1 MTFLGISGMQY
12 SGQDLA
18 GSRILLAEDSNVF
31 TSMVSKRMDEL
42 FGIKVE
48 ICRNFEDLQLAYD
61 RSPEP
66 VTLAISNINLPGA
79 ENGEALDYLIDL
91 SIPVIVFTGTFHEG
105 TREKLLKQDVV
116 DYILKDNVFAVE
128 MLAESVCRFL
138 TNHEHHVLIV
148 DDSPTA
154 RALLSSRLKRYNFRV
169 STADSGAKA
178 LELLK
183 KNSDI
188 GLVVTDYNMPDI
200 DGFELTR
207 RVRSMRGSHELRI
220 IGVSSS
226 DNRLLSARFLKAGGN
241 DFMLRPFIDEEFY
254 CRVNQNLDTLI
265 QIRSM
270 HEYRAG
276 LAGKRASPDLGAA
289 LRHLK

>member
-12 SGQDLA
+12 SGQSLA
-18 GSRILLAEDSNVF
+18 NSRILVAEDSNVF
-31 TSMVSKRMDEL
+31 TSMIGTRLKEL
-42 FGIKVE
+42 FGIDVE
-48 ICRNFEDLQLAYD
+48 ICRNFEELQLAYD
-61 RSPEP
+61 QSGEP

-79 ENGEALDYLIDL
+79 ENGEALEYLIDL
-91 SIPVIVFTGTFHEG
+91 SIPTIVFTGTFHED
-105 TREKLLKQDVV
+105 TRDELLSKDIV

-138 TNHEHHVLIV
+138 TNHRHHVLIV

-169 STADSGAKA
+169 SLAENGAKA
-178 LELLK
+178 LEILK
-183 KNSDI
+183 KNPDI
-188 GLVVTDYNMPDI
+188 GLLVTDYNMPDI

-207 RVRSMRGSHELRI
+207 RIRSVRGSHELRI

-226 DNRLLSARFLKAGGN
+226 SNRLLSARFLKAGGN

-254 CRVNQNLDTLI
+254 CRVNQNLDTLV

-270 HEYRAG
+270 QAKLKET
-276 LAGKRASPDLGAA
+276 AA
-289 LRHLK
+289 VKSVA

>member
-12 SGQDLA
+12 SGQSLA
-18 GSRILLAEDSNVF
+18 NSRILVAEDSNVF
-31 TSMVSKRMDEL
+31 TSMIGTRLKEL
-42 FGIKVE
+42 FGIEVE
-48 ICRNFEDLQLAYD
+48 ICRNFEELQLAYD
-61 RSPEP
+61 QSGEP

-79 ENGEALDYLIDL
+79 ENGEALEYLIDL
-91 SIPVIVFTGTFHEG
+91 SIPTIVFTGTFHED
-105 TREKLLKQDVV
+105 TRDKLLSKDIV

-138 TNHEHHVLIV
+138 TNHRHHVLIV

-169 STADSGAKA
+169 SLAENGAKA
-178 LELLK
+178 LEILK
-183 KNSDI
+183 KNPDI
-188 GLVVTDYNMPDI
+188 GLLVTDYNMPDI

-207 RVRSMRGSHELRI
+207 RIRSVRGSHELRI

-226 DNRLLSARFLKAGGN
+226 SNRLLSARFLKAGGN

-254 CRVNQNLDTLI
+254 CRVNQNLDTLV
-265 QIRSM
+265 QIRSIQ
-270 HEYRAG
+270 A
-276 LAGKRASPDLGAA
+276 K
-289 LRHLK
+289 LKETAVVKSVA

>member
-18 GSRILLAEDSNVF
+18 GARILLAEDSNVF
-31 TSMVSKRMDEL
+31 TSMISKRMHEL
-42 FGIKVE
+42 FGIEVE

-61 RSPEP
+61 RSTDPI
-66 VTLAISNINLPGA
+66 TLAISNINLPGA
-79 ENGEALDYLIDL
+79 ENGEALGYLIDL
-91 SIPVIVFTGTFHEG
+91 SIPVIVFTGTFHED

-138 TNHEHHVLIV
+138 TNHQHHVLIV

-169 STADSGAKA
+169 STAENGAKA

-183 KNSDI
+183 KNADI

-207 RVRSMRGSHELRI
+207 RIRSVRGSHELRI

-265 QIRSM
+265 QIRSLQ
-270 HEYRAG
+270 ERSKG
-276 LAGKRASPDLGAA
+276 GAA
-289 LRHLK
+289 PRKASA

>member
-1 MTFLGISGMQY
+1 MTYLGVSGMQY
-12 SGQDLA
+12 SGEKFPDA
-18 GSRILLAEDSNVF
+18 RIIVAEDSNVF
-31 TSMVSKRMDEL
+31 TSMIRQRLKEIFNMD
-42 FGIKVE
+42 VE
-48 ICRNFEDLQLAYD
+48 ICRTYEDLMMANELND
-61 RSPEP
+61 TP

-79 ENGEALDYLIDL
+79 ENGEALEYLVDCN
-91 SIPVIVFTGTFHEG
+91 IPTIVFTGTFHEQ
-105 TREKLLKQDVV
+105 TREKLLSKDIV

-138 TNHEHHVLIV
+138 TNHRHHVLIV

-169 STADSGAKA
+169 STADNGAKA
-178 LELLK
+178 LETLK
-183 KNSDI
+183 ANPDV

-207 RVRSMRGSHELRI
+207 RIRAVRGSHELRI

-226 DNRLLSARFLKAGGN
+226 TDRLLSARFLKVGGN

-254 CRVNQNLDTLI
+254 CRVNQNLDTLV
-265 QIRSM
+265 QIR
-270 HEYRAG
+270 AG
-276 LAGKRASPDLGAA
+276 RQKSSAA
-289 LRHLK
+289 A

>member
-12 SGQDLA
+12 SGQSLA
-18 GSRILLAEDSNVF
+18 SSRILLAEDSNVF
-31 TSMVSKRMDEL
+31 TSMIGTRLKEL
-42 FGIKVE
+42 FGIEVE
-48 ICRNFEDLQLAYD
+48 ICRNFEELQIAYD
-61 RSPEP
+61 RSSEP

-79 ENGEALDYLIDL
+79 ENGEALEYLVDL
-91 SIPVIVFTGTFHEG
+91 SIPTIVFTCTFHEE
-105 TREKLLKQDVV
+105 TRDKLLTKDIV

-138 TNHEHHVLIV
+138 TNHRHHVLIV

-169 STADSGAKA
+169 SVAENGAKA
-178 LELLK
+178 LDILK
-183 KNSDI
+183 KNPDI

-207 RVRSMRGSHELRI
+207 RIRSVRGSHELRI

-226 DNRLLSARFLKAGGN
+226 SNRLLSARFLKAGGN

-265 QIRSM
+265 QIWSM
-270 HEYRAG
+270 QA
-276 LAGKRASPDLGAA
+276 KRQDSTVKNVA
-289 LRHLK
+289 

>member
-12 SGQDLA
+12 SGQSLA
-18 GSRILLAEDSNVF
+18 NSRILLAEDSNVF
-31 TSMVSKRMDEL
+31 TSMIGTRLKEL
-42 FGIKVE
+42 FGIEVE

-61 RSPEP
+61 RSSEQ

-79 ENGEALDYLIDL
+79 EHGEALEYLIDL
-91 SIPVIVFTGTFHEG
+91 SIPTIVFTGTFHQE
-105 TREKLLKQDVV
+105 TRDKLLVKDIV
-116 DYILKDNVFAVE
+116 DYIIKDNVFAVE

-138 TNHEHHVLIV
+138 TNHRHHVLIV

-169 STADSGAKA
+169 GTAESGAKA
-178 LELLK
+178 LEILK
-183 KNSDI
+183 KNADI

-207 RVRSMRGSHELRI
+207 RIRSVRGSHELRI

-226 DNRLLSARFLKAGGN
+226 SNRLLSARFLKAGGN
-241 DFMLRPFIDEEFY
+241 DFMMRPFIDEEFY

-265 QIRSM
+265 QIHSM
-270 HEYRAG
+270 QERLADAG
-276 LAGKRASPDLGAA
+276 VLKGAA
-289 LRHLK
+289 

>member
-12 SGQDLA
+12 SGQSLA
-18 GSRILLAEDSNVF
+18 NSRILLVEDSNVF
-31 TSMVSKRMDEL
+31 TSMIGTRLKEL
-42 FGIKVE
+42 FGIEVE

-61 RSPEP
+61 RSTEP

-79 ENGEALDYLIDL
+79 ENGEALEYLIDL
-91 SIPVIVFTGTFHEG
+91 SIPTVVFTGTFHQE
-105 TREKLLKQDVV
+105 TRDKLLSKDIV
-116 DYILKDNVFAVE
+116 DYIIKDNVFAVE

-138 TNHEHHVLIV
+138 TNHRHHVLIV

-169 STADSGAKA
+169 STADNGAKA
-178 LELLK
+178 LDILK
-183 KNSDI
+183 KNADI

-207 RVRSMRGSHELRI
+207 RIRSVRGSHELRV

-226 DNRLLSARFLKAGGN
+226 ANRLLSARFLKAGGN
-241 DFMLRPFIDEEFY
+241 DFMMRPFIDEEFY
-254 CRVNQNLDTLI
+254 CRVNQNLDTLV

-270 HEYRAG
+270 QARIAEGEGIR
-276 LAGKRASPDLGAA
+276 GAA
-289 LRHLK
+289 

>member
-1 MTFLGISGMQY
+1 MILFVRVKMTFLGISGMQY
-12 SGQDLA
+12 SGETL
-18 GSRILLAEDSNVF
+18 GNSRILLAEDSNVF
-31 TSMVSKRMDEL
+31 TSMIGMRLKEL
-42 FGIKVE
+42 FGIDVE

-61 RSPEP
+61 RSTDPIM
-66 VTLAISNINLPGA
+66 LAISNINLPGA
-79 ENGEALDYLIDL
+79 ENGEALEYLIDL
-91 SIPVIVFTGTFHEG
+91 SIPTIVFTGTFHQE
-105 TREKLLKQDVV
+105 TRDKLLTKDIV

-138 TNHEHHVLIV
+138 TNHRHHVLIV

-169 STADSGAKA
+169 SLAENGAKA
-178 LELLK
+178 LEVLK

-188 GLVVTDYNMPDI
+188 GLVITDYNMPDI

-207 RVRSMRGSHELRI
+207 RIRSVRGSHELRI

-226 DNRLLSARFLKAGGN
+226 SDRHLSARFLKAGGN

-254 CRVNQNLDTLI
+254 CRVNQNLDTLL
-265 QIRSM
+265 QIRTMRSAQA
-270 HEYRAG
+270 AG
-276 LAGKRASPDLGAA
+276 DIKNVA
-289 LRHLK
+289 

>member
-1 MTFLGISGMQY
+1 MTFLGISGMHY

-18 GSRILLAEDSNVF
+18 GARILLAEDSNVF
-31 TSMVSKRMDEL
+31 TSMISKRLDEL
-42 FGIKVE
+42 FGIEVE
-48 ICRNFEDLQLAYD
+48 ICRNFEELQLAYD
-61 RSPEP
+61 RSTDPI
-66 VTLAISNINLPGA
+66 TLAISNINLPGA
-79 ENGEALDYLIDL
+79 ENGEALGYLIDL
-91 SIPVIVFTGTFHEG
+91 SIPVIVFTGTFHED

-116 DYILKDNVFAVE
+116 DYILKDNVFAVD

-138 TNHEHHVLIV
+138 TNHQHHVLIV

-169 STADSGAKA
+169 STAENGAKA

-183 KNSDI
+183 KNADI

-207 RVRSMRGSHELRI
+207 RIRSVRGSHELRI

-270 HEYRAG
+270 QERNKGSVPARK
-276 LAGKRASPDLGAA
+276 AIA
-289 LRHLK
+289 

>member
-12 SGQDLA
+12 SGESL
-18 GSRILLAEDSNVF
+18 GKSRILLAEDSNVF
-31 TSMVSKRMDEL
+31 TSMIGMRLKEL
-42 FGIKVE
+42 FDIDIE

-61 RSPEP
+61 RSTDPIM
-66 VTLAISNINLPGA
+66 LAISNINLPGA
-79 ENGEALDYLIDL
+79 ENGEALEYLIDL
-91 SIPVIVFTGTFHEG
+91 SIPTIVFTGTFHQE
-105 TREKLLKQDVV
+105 TRDKLLTKDIV

-138 TNHEHHVLIV
+138 TNHRHHVLIV

-169 STADSGAKA
+169 STAENGAKA
-178 LELLK
+178 LEILK
-183 KNSDI
+183 KNGDI
-188 GLVVTDYNMPDI
+188 GLVITDYNMPDI

-207 RVRSMRGSHELRI
+207 RIRSVRGSHELRI

-226 DNRLLSARFLKAGGN
+226 SDRHLSARFLKAGGN

-270 HEYRAG
+270 RSARSVG
-276 LAGKRASPDLGAA
+276 DIKNVA
-289 LRHLK
+289 

>member
-12 SGQDLA
+12 SGQSLA
-18 GSRILLAEDSNVF
+18 NSRILLAEDSNVF
-31 TSMVSKRMDEL
+31 TSMIGTRLMEL
-42 FGIKVE
+42 FGIEVE
-48 ICRNFEDLQLAYD
+48 ICRNFEELQVAYD
-61 RSPEP
+61 RSSEP

-79 ENGEALDYLIDL
+79 ENGEALEYLVDL
-91 SIPVIVFTGTFHEG
+91 SIPTIVFTGTFHEE
-105 TREKLLKQDVV
+105 TRDKLLTKDIV

-138 TNHEHHVLIV
+138 TNHRHHVLIV

-169 STADSGAKA
+169 SVAENGAKA
-178 LELLK
+178 LEILK
-183 KNSDI
+183 KNPDI

-207 RVRSMRGSHELRI
+207 RIRSVRGSHELRI

-226 DNRLLSARFLKAGGN
+226 SNRLLSARFLKAGGN

-265 QIRSM
+265 QIWSM
-270 HEYRAG
+270 QA
-276 LAGKRASPDLGAA
+276 KRQETAVKNVA
-289 LRHLK
+289 